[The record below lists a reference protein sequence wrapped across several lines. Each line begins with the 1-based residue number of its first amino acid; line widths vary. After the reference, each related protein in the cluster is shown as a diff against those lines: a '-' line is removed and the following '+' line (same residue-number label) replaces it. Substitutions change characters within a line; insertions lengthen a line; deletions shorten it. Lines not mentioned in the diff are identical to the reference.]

1 MSAATAGF
9 IIGMFVGGLTVFV
22 MMSVIITASRA
33 DEKEKRLFEEY
44 LKEKRRVLI
53 CRYREKHGE
62 LPKCNG
68 NCWGCDYADVE
79 RKEENSESLH
89 GDNQG

>member
-1 MSAATAGF
+1 MSAATLGF
-9 IIGMFVGGLTVFV
+9 ILGFILGGLFG
-22 MMSVIITASRA
+22 MIMLSVIITASRA

-53 CRYREKHGE
+53 CRYREEHGE

-79 RKEENSESLH
+79 RKEEKDESLH